1 MIALSP
7 RSEDAWRPGPFRI
20 PEPDPDR
27 SELVPPEEIDLVLC
41 PCTSFDDRGGRLGMG
56 GGYYDRFL
64 PLCAGASKI
73 SVAFEIQGTAEV
85 PMAALDRPM
94 DAVVTEERVIRPGRA
109 DG

>member
-1 MIALSP
+1 M
-7 RSEDAWRPGPFRI
+7 
-20 PEPDPDR
+20 
-27 SELVPPEEIDLVLC
+27 LC

-94 DAVVTEERVIRPGRA
+94 DAVVTEERVVRPA
-109 DG
+109 E